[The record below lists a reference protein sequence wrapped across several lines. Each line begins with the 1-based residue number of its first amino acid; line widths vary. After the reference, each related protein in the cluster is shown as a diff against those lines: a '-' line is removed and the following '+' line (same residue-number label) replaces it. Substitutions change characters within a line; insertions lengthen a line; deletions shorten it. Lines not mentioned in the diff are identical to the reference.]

1 MLRSVSTSID
11 QLNSIGSLIRS
22 AACDMAKFLKTIM
35 GQIQDFVTDL
45 TNKLLQPVIKV
56 SPPTIRIEMLE
67 NLVKGLETISCVFN
81 AIGID
86 LVTLLRDLSEIL
98 SQEDHQVVQS
108 SRISSTILDR
118 AICRYPLVFT
128 RGRHI

>member
-1 MLRSVSTSID
+1 MPPMKGIQTTLEKLVKEIQRIQRALTDYAERIVSTSID

-67 NLVKGLETISCVFN
+67 NLVKGLETVSCVFN
-81 AIGID
+81 AIE
-86 LVTLLRDLSEIL
+86 LTL
-98 SQEDHQVVQS
+98 
-108 SRISSTILDR
+108 
-118 AICRYPLVFT
+118 
-128 RGRHI
+128 